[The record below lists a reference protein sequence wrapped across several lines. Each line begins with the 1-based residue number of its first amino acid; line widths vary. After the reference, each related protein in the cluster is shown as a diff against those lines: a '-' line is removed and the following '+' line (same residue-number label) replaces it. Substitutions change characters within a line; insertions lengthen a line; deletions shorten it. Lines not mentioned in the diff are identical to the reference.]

1 MTDLHHPVSADM
13 CTLKD
18 ENFTLSEELHHVSE
32 LLEELVHLLKGS
44 TDQTKEIIS
53 EKLSPKESE
62 VITVKEAAAV
72 MRISLPMMYEFAKSG
87 RVHAINVGRRV
98 LISRSSLMAL
108 LREGEH
114 NGQ

>member
-1 MTDLHHPVSADM
+1 MTNLHHPVSADM
-13 CTLKD
+13 IPSGN
-18 ENFTLSEELHHVSE
+18 ENISLSEELHHVSE
-32 LLEELVHLLKGS
+32 LLEELIHLLKGS
-44 TDQTKEIIS
+44 TNQTEKIIS

-62 VITVKEAAAV
+62 VMTVKEAAAV
-72 MRISLPMMYEFAKSG
+72 MRISLPMMYEFARSG

>member
-1 MTDLHHPVSADM
+1 MTPSDM
-13 CTLKD
+13 IQAEKCNL
-18 ENFTLSEELHHVSE
+18 TLSLELHHISE

-62 VITVKEAAAV
+62 VMTVKEAAAV
-72 MRISLPMMYEFAKSG
+72 MRISLPMMYEFARSG